1 MYKDTR
7 CKFLFIQDYY
17 SYSANMTMTKAHIL
31 LVDDDERLRDLL
43 RKFLVDNGFLV
54 STARDAAHARELMNL
69 FIFDLM
75 VLDVMMP
82 DEDGFS
88 LTEFIRT
95 GPMRLKDTPILLLT
109 AMGETEDR
117 ITGLSRGADDY
128 LSKPFDPRELL
139 LRLQAIFRR
148 SQRLNGGDTLSLGQ
162 VTYDQQLNRL
172 ERQGIP
178 IPLTTVESS
187 LLKIFARHRRKTL
200 TREDLTAEYEG
211 ELNVRTIDVQ
221 ITRLR
226 KKIEDDPKIPRY
238 LQTVRGKG
246 YTLIPDA

>member
-1 MYKDTR
+1 MKMAKT
-7 CKFLFIQDYY
+7 
-17 SYSANMTMTKAHIL
+17 HIL

-43 RKFLVDNGFLV
+43 RKFLVDNGFFV
-54 STARDAAHARELMNL
+54 STAREALHARELMSI

-75 VLDVMMP
+75 ILDVMMP
-82 DEDGFS
+82 EEDGFS
-88 LTEFIRT
+88 LTEYIRN

-117 ITGLSRGADDY
+117 ISGLSRGADDY

-139 LRLQAIFRR
+139 LRIRAILRR
-148 SQRLNGGDTLSLGQ
+148 SQGLSTVTTLSLGQ
-162 VTYDQQLNRL
+162 VNYDIEFNRL
-172 ERQGIP
+172 ERQGAP
-178 IPLTTVESS
+178 ISLTTVESS
-187 LLKIFARHRRKTL
+187 LLKIFARHRGKTL
-200 TREDLTAEYEG
+200 TREDLATEYEG
-211 ELNVRTIDVQ
+211 DLNPRTVDVQ

-246 YTLIPDA
+246 YVLIPDA

>member
-1 MYKDTR
+1 
-7 CKFLFIQDYY
+7 
-17 SYSANMTMTKAHIL
+17 MTMTKAHIL

-43 RKFLVDNGFLV
+43 RKFLVENGFFV
-54 STARDAAHARELMNL
+54 STAREAAHARQLMDVFL
-69 FIFDLM
+69 FDLM
-75 VLDVMMP
+75 IFDVMMP
-82 DEDGFS
+82 EEDGFS

-109 AMGETEDR
+109 AMGETENR

-139 LRLQAIFRR
+139 LRLQAILRR
-148 SQRLNGGDTLSLGQ
+148 SQRLKGPSTLSLGQ
-162 VTYDQQLNRL
+162 VSYDLQLNRL
-172 ERQGIP
+172 ERQGTP
-178 IPLTTVESS
+178 IALTTVESS
-187 LLKIFARHRRKTL
+187 LLKIFARHRGKAL

-211 ELNVRTIDVQ
+211 DLNPRTIDVQ

-226 KKIEDDPKIPRY
+226 RKIEGDPKIPRY

-246 YTLIPDA
+246 YILIPDA

>member
-1 MYKDTR
+1 MTR
-7 CKFLFIQDYY
+7 
-17 SYSANMTMTKAHIL
+17 TKAHIL

-43 RKFLVDNGFLV
+43 RKFLVENGFFV
-54 STARDAAHARELMNL
+54 STAREASHARQLMNV

-75 VLDVMMP
+75 ILDVMMP
-82 DEDGFS
+82 EEDGFS
-88 LTEFIRT
+88 LTEFIRN

-109 AMGETEDR
+109 AMGETENR

-139 LRLQAIFRR
+139 LRLQAILRR
-148 SQRLNGGDTLSLGQ
+148 SQGLNGVSILSLGQ
-162 VTYDQQLNRL
+162 VSYDLQLNRL

-178 IPLTTVESS
+178 ISLTTVESS
-187 LLKIFARHRRKTL
+187 LLKIFARHRGKAL
-200 TREDLTAEYEG
+200 AREDLVAEYEG
-211 ELNVRTIDVQ
+211 ELNPRTVDVQ

-226 KKIEDDPKIPRY
+226 KKIEEDPKIPRY

-246 YTLIPDA
+246 YILIPDA